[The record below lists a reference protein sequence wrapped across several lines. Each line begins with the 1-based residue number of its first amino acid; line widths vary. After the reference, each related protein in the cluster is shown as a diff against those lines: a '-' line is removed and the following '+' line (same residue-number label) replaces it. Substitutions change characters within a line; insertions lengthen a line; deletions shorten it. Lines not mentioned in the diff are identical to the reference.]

1 MLVRGRGYRFMVIL
15 MGLFKKQFFSTYQH
29 PGTPLSMQSWLS
41 EYASSFQLYLSY
53 LTLTILKQKD
63 RVTRICCFSPCMEQ
77 VLRTVSAL
85 NEAGFTGKLFP
96 FFTFVPFTFA
106 FPLRFS
112 TSKICDHLVIFRPI
126 HSFLFT
132 ILPDLQ
138 KNQNR

>member
-1 MLVRGRGYRFMVIL
+1 
-15 MGLFKKQFFSTYQH
+15 
-29 PGTPLSMQSWLS
+29 MQSWLS

-96 FFTFVPFTFA
+96 FFTLSLSLSLSHCA
-106 FPLRFS
+106 FS
-112 TSKICDHLVIFRPI
+112 TFENMCAYCILYSSSRHHL
-126 HSFLFT
+126 SFNSLLFAYDT
-132 ILPDLQ
+132 SRFKK